1 MNSHETIDKFLSG
14 QLTPEET
21 SHFLEKVEHDPELQS
36 LLESDRIINM
46 SFNKERLQL
55 MQHDL
60 SGVAGAFVAGLASTG
75 TIASS
80 GLLTA
85 AYAKKAGMSW
95 ITLATSS
102 ALSISVCAGAYW
114 FINSNKEVQSNQ
126 NVVKKAMSQQISTP
140 ISLKVPSET
149 HDIEKLPIKTK
160 NRNHKHIMT
169 SSSTIPESAP
179 TPHKKLQLEHSLSK
193 YRPKTQE

>member
-95 ITLATSS
+95 I
-102 ALSISVCAGAYW
+102 
-114 FINSNKEVQSNQ
+114 
-126 NVVKKAMSQQISTP
+126 
-140 ISLKVPSET
+140 
-149 HDIEKLPIKTK
+149 
-160 NRNHKHIMT
+160 
-169 SSSTIPESAP
+169 
-179 TPHKKLQLEHSLSK
+179 
-193 YRPKTQE
+193 